1 MMKRSVA
8 ERQIAS
14 KMNDS
19 VQHLGIKDVVFTA
32 PSVHSKVDNLKT
44 KARDH
49 YKRYRKKR
57 KPILLWATLA
67 KILPTTCRLLSP
79 HGQISSR
86 GTVRSSVFLATG
98 LCLVDSTTVVVSSGD
113 IASLTVSTP
122 SLRQRSPRQTQTLH
136 QRRVPAAA
144 DHHRVAVYNAGSA
157 ETPHRYT
164 AQVGCQFSI

>member
-67 KILPTTCRLLSP
+67 KILPTTCRLLLP
-79 HGQISSR
+79 HGQISSC
-86 GTVRSSVFLATG
+86 GTARSSDT
-98 LCLVDSTTVVVSSGD
+98 LVMTSGRKSNVCKRPWTRRY
-113 IASLTVSTP
+113 ASPAQTETAS
-122 SLRQRSPRQTQTLH
+122 RSP
-136 QRRVPAAA
+136 
-144 DHHRVAVYNAGSA
+144 G
-157 ETPHRYT
+157 
-164 AQVGCQFSI
+164 